1 MGTSSDAYEFNHE
14 CAPERVPIFYYRD
27 KTRVQMFY
35 FDSNTTVYLQC
46 TPLVFLGKHM
56 LTGCR
61 LVDCSLGSQ

>member
-1 MGTSSDAYEFNHE
+1 MNSITS
-14 CAPERVPIFYYRD
+14 APERVPIFYFCA

-35 FDSNTTVYLQC
+35 FDFKTTIPLQC
-46 TPLVFLGKHM
+46 AALVFGKRI